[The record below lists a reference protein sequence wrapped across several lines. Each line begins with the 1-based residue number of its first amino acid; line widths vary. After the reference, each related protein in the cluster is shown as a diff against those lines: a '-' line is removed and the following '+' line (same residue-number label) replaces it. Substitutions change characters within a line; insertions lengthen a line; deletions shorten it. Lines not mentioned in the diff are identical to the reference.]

1 MTEPA
6 WLNAREMEAWLALLT
21 ISDRLPAAIDAQLRR
36 DHGLSRF
43 EYYVLAMLSE
53 AEDGCHPM
61 TELSFLTNGSLS
73 RLSHAVSKMQGR
85 GLVDRSPDPQDGRT
99 TLVTLTRQGR
109 ALLEGAAPSHVA
121 EVRRLVLDVVPPEW
135 VAELGAML
143 RPVVMRLL
151 GDDAAPPPWEV
162 EVTRRDP

>member
-6 WLNAREMEAWLALLT
+6 WLNPAEMEAWLALLT

-53 AEDGCHPM
+53 AEGGCHAM

-73 RLSHAVSKMQGR
+73 RLSHAVSKMQAR
-85 GLVDRSPDPQDGRT
+85 GLVDRSPDPRDGRT
-99 TLVTLTRQGR
+99 TLVTLSGEGR
-109 ALLEGAAPSHVA
+109 ALLEQAAPSHVA
-121 EVRRLVLDVVPPEW
+121 EVRRLVLDMVPPNR
-135 VAELGAML
+135 VTELGALL
-143 RPVVMRLL
+143 RPVVMRIL
-151 GDDAAPPPWEV
+151 GDDAAPPPWEADM
-162 EVTRRDP
+162 TRRGP

>member
-6 WLNAREMEAWLALLT
+6 WLNATEMEAWLALLT

-36 DHGLSRF
+36 DHSLSRF
-43 EYYVLAMLSE
+43 EYYVLAMLGE
-53 AEDGCHPM
+53 TGGGCHRM

-109 ALLEGAAPSHVA
+109 ALLERAAPSHVA
-121 EVRRLVLDVVPPEW
+121 EVRRLVLDVVPPER
-135 VAELGAML
+135 VTELSAML
-143 RPVVMRLL
+143 RPVVMRIL
-151 GDDAAPPPWEV
+151 GDDAAPPPWEGDM
-162 EVTRRDP
+162 TRRDP